1 MLSPRGRFKALCA
14 SLSSLTLF
22 AQPDA
27 ASPGLS
33 ACLEHHAAESYGLA
47 ASCYTAL
54 RRATGAVM
62 PVAYFQA
69 DAAIFL
75 QADPVSYLREASAT
89 YLPARLRLAEWWV
102 EHGSTDL
109 ALPLVVELL
118 ADAPGSARVQYLAGR
133 AKGSLE
139 HLREAVRLEPRFGQ
153 AHYALALALRR
164 AGDAAGADFHFRLFR
179 EHSKAA
185 VAFPDPLL
193 DALRTRKQSGADHL
207 LAGRRAEESGDENL
221 ARTSYERA
229 LQADPQLTQA
239 HINLI
244 GVYARLGDAARA
256 EASYRNAAVSN
267 LPEAFYN
274 WGVALTARN
283 EFAAAESE
291 FRRALAINPRYAD
304 ALNNLGFVLQAQ
316 GDRTAAEGQ
325 YRAALEHQPAHREA
339 RFNLARLLSLAGKAE
354 AVSHFTLALER
365 EDARAT
371 IFRYYFADHYRRQGE
386 QEEAIRQAQLA
397 LASAEKHG
405 QTDLVRYLTALLRE
419 WRQ

>member
-1 MLSPRGRFKALCA
+1 MLLARGRFKALCA

-22 AQPDA
+22 SQPDA
-27 ASPGLS
+27 ASSGLS
-33 ACLEHHAAESYGLA
+33 ACLVHHVAERYGPA

-62 PVAYFQA
+62 PVAYYQA
-69 DAAIFL
+69 DAATFL
-75 QADPVSYLREASAT
+75 QTDPVPYLREAAAT
-89 YLPARLRLAEWWV
+89 YSPARLRLAEWWL
-102 EHGSTDL
+102 EHGSAPL
-109 ALPLVVELL
+109 ALPLVAQLL
-118 ADAPGSARVQYLAGR
+118 AEAPGSARVQYLAGR

-164 AGDAAGADFHFRLFR
+164 AGDAAGADTHFRLFR
-179 EHSKAA
+179 EHAKAA

-193 DALRTRKQSGADHL
+193 DAVRARKQSGADHL
-207 LAGRRAEESGDENL
+207 LAGRRAEESGDGNL
-221 ARTSYERA
+221 ARASYEKA
-229 LQADPQLTQA
+229 LQADPQLAQA
-239 HINLI
+239 HVNLI
-244 GVYARLGDAARA
+244 AVYARLGDFPRA
-256 EASYRNAAVSN
+256 EASYRNAAASN

-274 WGVALTARN
+274 WGVALSARN

-304 ALNNLGFVLQAQ
+304 ALNNLGFVLQAR
-316 GDRTAAEGQ
+316 GDRTTAEAQ
-325 YRAALEHQPAHREA
+325 YRLALEYQPDHREA

-354 AVSHFTLALER
+354 AVSHFIRALER
-365 EDARAT
+365 DDARAT

-386 QEEAIRQAQLA
+386 HDEAIRQAQLA
-397 LASAEKHG
+397 LASGKKYG
-405 QTDLVRYLTALLRE
+405 QTDLVGYLTALLRE